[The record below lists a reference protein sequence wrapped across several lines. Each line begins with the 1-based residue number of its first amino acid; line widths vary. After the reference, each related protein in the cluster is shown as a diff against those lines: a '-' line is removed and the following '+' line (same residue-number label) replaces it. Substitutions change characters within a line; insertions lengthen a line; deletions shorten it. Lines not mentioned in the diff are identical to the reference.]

1 MRIVV
6 TNCNTTEGMT
16 KEIEAGARAAA
27 SPGTEILARTP
38 KWGPESAEG
47 WLDSFLSAAAVLDL
61 LRGLEE
67 PFDAVV
73 GGGGGGA
80 GAPPPPARAGG
91 PGGGHTP
98 AAPPPARPRGGPAGR

>member
-6 TNCNTTEGMT
+6 TNCNTTEAMT

-38 KWGPESAEG
+38 RWGPESAEG

-61 LRGLEE
+61 LRGLDE

-73 GGGGGGA
+73 GGRGGGA
-80 GAPPPPARAGG
+80 PPARPPARGGAPGGARPPPGPPPAR
-91 PGGGHTP
+91 
-98 AAPPPARPRGGPAGR
+98 

>member
-6 TNCNTTEGMT
+6 TNCNTTEAMT

-38 KWGPESAEG
+38 RWGPESAEG

-80 GAPPPPARAGG
+80 APAGRARAGG
-91 PGGGHTP
+91 AWGGRHQLKKTT
-98 AAPPPARPRGGPAGR
+98 REEIHS